1 MGANENDFGFEPLQ
15 QPQTKQD
22 DFGFEPLKQPEEQ
35 PAGGVPAP
43 IMSPEE
49 AKAKGIPYLGQ
60 PTFSE
65 QLAGLIPEP
74 LAAGLEAYGRTF
86 LPVVYQEYESL
97 VGVPKAEQLR
107 RAEENPLAA
116 AAGSVGGLLGGL
128 AVGSAGGAVSA
139 LSPFAKASMAAGA
152 AIRGAVPAAAGGL
165 AATAAGTAAG
175 LAEGTLISGLM
186 EADEARLRNRPI
198 KTEAI
203 VHNALISGGIGGF
216 LAGAPAAG
224 RWFGQSTKSGKK
236 LLNSLGESSAR
247 RVLGKLGAS
256 ESELKNIETQIGRDR
271 TYGILSEA
279 ADTGL
284 VDFFGS
290 ASRNLQRAESA
301 MDDAG
306 SAIGRCA
313 QAGDDVIANAGSGAK
328 DLAPDINKILERV
341 SDEVVFPLSKR
352 SASDAEAIA
361 NDLREYSVRYKNG
374 MGIKDLNSL
383 RKEIQDKI
391 FGLRGT
397 SDPSRNIKMQE
408 LRKIRNILTDEI
420 GSSLER
426 VGVKREA
433 WRVPQRKYEVASRIE
448 QLASDAA
455 QAEASGAGGS
465 AGEKLVKLLASAA
478 GFSRYGAKGVL
489 LGPPAAVA
497 KSAWSD
503 MTAWAPTA
511 TRRFL
516 GAGAPPEVALE
527 LQQYAEKA
535 AQAMRSK
542 VPPPPVSTWEQ
553 ARLEQLKI
561 KNSLLAAVDE
571 IKSAPDPS
579 IYDPKIVERLEQIS
593 NEFKWGASR
602 SADTTAK
609 MLQNTERALTD
620 LSRAGESIA
629 EMPTFAQG
637 PVARRLEQI
646 SASPAAGSALEA
658 AGTARLLEETE
669 RSLTGVS
676 RMGAVGKI
684 APAPIRTSVGAPEFK
699 QDPAVEVA
707 RRVRDEIRASLAQ
720 PEIFG
725 QAYRD
730 AAELRALQASGAI
743 KDPAHMAT
751 LEGLEEVANNLRRRI
766 ETGADKLMGY
776 GASVVKQQE
785 AIKERARRPLIEISY
800 KEAQREREE
809 AERRAKEQ
817 PVDNV
822 EFVPEASVE

>member
-1 MGANENDFGFEPLQ
+1 VSDNDLGLVPIDEQ
-15 QPQTKQD
+15 
-22 DFGFEPLKQPEEQ
+22 Q
-35 PAGGVPAP
+35 PAGGDPFPVR
-43 IMSPEE
+43 SPE
-49 AKAKGIPYLGQ
+49 L
-60 PTFSE
+60 TFSE

-97 VGVPKAEQLR
+97 VGVPKSEQLR

-224 RWFGQSTKSGKK
+224 RWFGQSTRAGKK
-236 LLNSLGESSAR
+236 MLNSLGESSAK
-247 RVLGKLGAS
+247 RVLARLGATAS
-256 ESELKNIETQIGRDR
+256 DVSQIEKQIGRDR
-271 TYGILSEA
+271 TVGILAEA
-279 ADTGL
+279 ADSGL
-284 VDFFGS
+284 VDLFRP
-290 ASRNLQRAESA
+290 ASYNLERAYNALDE
-301 MDDAG
+301 AG
-306 SAIGRCA
+306 KAIGRFA
-313 QAGDDVIANAGSGAK
+313 VAGDNVIANAGAGAK
-328 DLAPDINKILERV
+328 DLAPNIVKIAERI
-341 SDEVVFPLSKR
+341 SDEVVLPLSR
-352 SASDAEAIA
+352 SGSQGLSQSNKIASMMG
-361 NDLREYSVRYKNG
+361 EYIENYRNG
-374 MGIKDLNSL
+374 MNVSDLSFM
-383 RKEIQDKI
+383 RKNIQNEIY
-391 FGLRGT
+391 GLRGT
-397 SDPSRNIKMQE
+397 QDPEGTLRKAE

-426 VGVKREA
+426 VGIKREA
-433 WRVPQRKYEVASRIE
+433 WKIPQRKYEVASRIE
-448 QLASDAA
+448 QLAGKAVTRESGQPAVNVGDAA
-455 QAEASGAGGS
+455 LQLAASGLGYAKFGPYG
-465 AGEKLVKLLASAA
+465 LAA
-478 GFSRYGAKGVL
+478 GLGVKTAKNAL
-489 LGPPAAVA
+489 
-497 KSAWSD
+497 SD
-503 MTAWAPTA
+503 ISAWAPTA
-511 TRRFL
+511 SRRFL